1 MRNGRF
7 LADLMDRAWSFRQ
20 EMRRSKPRDIHDG
33 HQSSALRPA
42 VVSGSAHSGG
52 GAFALSWV
60 ALISSWGLKAS
71 GRPRASSRWDCGRK
85 RLFQPDGVLTIWAN
99 SARQK
104 AFALFAG
111 DAPALTAYAPTMVR
125 QRRKQV
131 WSTQVEIFGRR
142 R

>member
-71 GRPRASSRWDCGRK
+71 GRPRASSRLDCGRK
-85 RLFQPDGVLTIWAN
+85 RLFQADGVLTIWAN
-99 SARQK
+99 SAPSESVR
-104 AFALFAG
+104 LFAG
-111 DAPALTAYAPTMVR
+111 DASALTAYAPTVM
-125 QRRKQV
+125 
-131 WSTQVEIFGRR
+131 STPQAAMGKSLEPSG
-142 R
+142 